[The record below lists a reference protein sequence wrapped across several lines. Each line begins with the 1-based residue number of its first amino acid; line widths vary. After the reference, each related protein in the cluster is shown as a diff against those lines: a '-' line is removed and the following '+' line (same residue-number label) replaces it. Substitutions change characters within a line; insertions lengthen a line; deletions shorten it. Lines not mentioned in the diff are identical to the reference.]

1 MALLVRRPS
10 EWSVVLRTE
19 TGQQISFDRSNRRIR
34 STRTQRKAENPGDLN
49 CPLCH
54 QRLPNV
60 DEEVVNQETFVHPEY
75 FGFLEACL
83 AEEADHLHQ
92 ESFNNGY
99 FERFFVPEGLLG
111 RGGRGEV
118 IKVRHILEGVSLG
131 VFALKRITV
140 GDSQT
145 WLLRMLREVQSLRF
159 KHDNLVAY
167 NHVWLEYSQINSF
180 GPRVPVLHI
189 LQQYCSGG
197 DLESFVLKHCGK
209 LQPSVDEMKQRT
221 RRRSKGQTVRP
232 EVEGLQAEM
241 IYSFFRDILSGLA
254 CLHEQNIIHRDM
266 KPSNCL
272 LDQALTDD
280 GYPRVLVSDFGE
292 AQFDGESLMRSG
304 GTGTLAYTAPE
315 IVRGESWTT
324 AADIF
329 SLGLIL
335 YFLTHEGS
343 LPYRENDANFEA
355 LRGEISNYPGYQR
368 KKVLTSELETVL
380 AQLLAPNPED
390 RPSCSDLIAMM
401 QVHDVK
407 TKPNASVLEVWLP
420 EKSALQIDSTNAAK
434 RSSLLALMW
443 QKVPVQK
450 CLHWTML
457 LVRLYFTE
465 STTIVLYLI
474 LLVSFLEDAFDTAT
488 TYRLMM
494 TLFIVSV
501 GS

>member
-1 MALLVRRPS
+1 
-10 EWSVVLRTE
+10 
-19 TGQQISFDRSNRRIR
+19 
-34 STRTQRKAENPGDLN
+34 
-49 CPLCH
+49 
-54 QRLPNV
+54 
-60 DEEVVNQETFVHPEY
+60 
-75 FGFLEACL
+75 
-83 AEEADHLHQ
+83 
-92 ESFNNGY
+92 
-99 FERFFVPEGLLG
+99 
-111 RGGRGEV
+111 
-118 IKVRHILEGVSLG
+118 
-131 VFALKRITV
+131 
-140 GDSQT
+140 
-145 WLLRMLREVQSLRF
+145 
-159 KHDNLVAY
+159 
-167 NHVWLEYSQINSF
+167 
-180 GPRVPVLHI
+180 
-189 LQQYCSGG
+189 
-197 DLESFVLKHCGK
+197 
-209 LQPSVDEMKQRT
+209 
-221 RRRSKGQTVRP
+221 
-232 EVEGLQAEM
+232 
-241 IYSFFRDILSGLA
+241 
-254 CLHEQNIIHRDM
+254 M

-407 TKPNASVLEVWLP
+407 TKPNAPLLEVWLP
-420 EKSALQIDSTNAAK
+420 EKSALQIGSTNAAE

-450 CLHWTML
+450 CLYWTML
-457 LVRLYFTE
+457 LVRLYFTK

-474 LLVSFLEDAFDTAT
+474 LLVSFLEDAFDTAA
-488 TYRLMM
+488 TYRLLM